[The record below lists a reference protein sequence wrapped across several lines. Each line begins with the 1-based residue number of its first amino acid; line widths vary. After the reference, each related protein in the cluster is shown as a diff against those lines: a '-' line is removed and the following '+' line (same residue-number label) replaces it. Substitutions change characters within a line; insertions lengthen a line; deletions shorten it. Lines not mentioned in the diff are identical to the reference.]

1 MSSVFLFVLV
11 RCLCWG
17 LGVYLS
23 WVHWHQ
29 LLNGLPGLWKFV
41 LAESLEKG
49 VIILLG
55 AASSTGVSFG
65 GGLGE
70 YPEVL
75 PMENPGRGD
84 PIGASAPEHSLP
96 SSVPGGDN
104 DLNSSPSQG
113 ENGVP
118 RASKKYTIAYSTTL
132 SPLRGG
138 WTNSWR
144 EHPQWNQK
152 RISQPGSESAR
163 FLKSSWTRPNL
174 ISSGSGSICGKGA
187 PLLLH
192 SGGETSLIT
201 SHWARG
207 APNPLINQGV
217 QLTCT
222 DRPLLYWN

>member
-1 MSSVFLFVLV
+1 MASVFLFVLV

-75 PMENPGRGD
+75 LMENPGRGD

-113 ENGVP
+113 ENGVLRANLEKLHNRLFDNLESIERRMDQLLA
-118 RASKKYTIAYSTTL
+118 RASSVKSKEDFAAWEREREVVKKLLDSAELDFKWIREHMREGGPTT
-132 SPLRGG
+132 SSFRGG
-138 WTNSWR
+138 
-144 EHPQWNQK
+144 
-152 RISQPGSESAR
+152 
-163 FLKSSWTRPNL
+163 
-174 ISSGSGSICGKGA
+174 
-187 PLLLH
+187 
-192 SGGETSLIT
+192 
-201 SHWARG
+201 
-207 APNPLINQGV
+207 
-217 QLTCT
+217 
-222 DRPLLYWN
+222 D